1 MDTAIAYEK
10 VRRIIDE
17 MNLDAILITDRYN
30 MRYIASYRGEGIIV
44 LAGSGKTVITDSRYT
59 EQVQRECEGY
69 ECADIAGK
77 GYVACISSI
86 LDGQRK
92 NSGNLRVGFEDLSI
106 SYREYS
112 EYSTGISGV
121 EWISLDGKLDSLRE
135 IKTDEEIE
143 NIRTAES
150 IGDKAFSHILEYLRP
165 GITEKDV
172 ALELEYHMKKNGAE
186 GLSFDTIAASGMNSS
201 MPHAIPTDKTLNK
214 GDFLTMD
221 FGCIYEGYCSDMTRT
236 VAIGKASDSM
246 KYVYDTVLK
255 AQTESMNMIKPGVR
269 CNDVDA
275 VARRIIADAGYGD
288 CFGHG
293 LGHSVGLFIHE
304 NPRFSPKCDDILK
317 PGMVITVEPGI
328 YIPEQFG
335 VRIEDL
341 VVVTEDGYRN
351 LTGSD
356 KKLIEI

>member
-92 NSGNLRVGFEDLSI
+92 NSGNLRVGFENLSI

-143 NIRTAES
+143 NIHTAES

-221 FGCIYEGYCSDMTRT
+221 FGCIYQGYCSDMTRT
-236 VAIGKASDSM
+236 VAIGQPSDEM
-246 KYVYDTVLK
+246 RRVYDAVLEAQLAGIAAAKAGVPGCDVHNAAWDVLK
-255 AQTESMNMIKPGVR
+255 KY
-269 CNDVDA
+269 
-275 VARRIIADAGYGD
+275 GYGD
-288 CFGHG
+288 YFGHG
-293 LGHSVGLFIHE
+293 FGHSLGIEIHE
-304 NPRFSPKCDDILK
+304 SPNANRANTK
-317 PGMVITVEPGI
+317 PLPAGAVLSAEPGV
-328 YIPEQFG
+328 YLPGKFG
-335 VRIEDL
+335 VR
-341 VVVTEDGYRN
+341 TEDVIF
-351 LTGSD
+351 LTETGNRILTHAP
-356 KKLIEI
+356 KHLIIR